1 MMPYCSCKEIKDSFG
16 KDVASVPQWHNC
28 EYISKRNALIPK
40 AMEKARALS
49 KTENGEMNQEK
60 FTYLFS
66 QFMDEA
72 ALEAGIV

>member
-1 MMPYCSCKEIKDSFG
+1 
-16 KDVASVPQWHNC
+16 
-28 EYISKRNALIPK
+28 
-40 AMEKARALS
+40 MEKARALS

-72 ALEAGIV
+72 ALEAGLV

>member
-1 MMPYCSCKEIKDSFG
+1 MMPYCSCKEIKDGFG

-40 AMEKARALS
+40 AMQKAWALS
-49 KTENGEMNQEK
+49 KTGNEEMDQNK

-72 ALEAGIV
+72 ALEAGIL